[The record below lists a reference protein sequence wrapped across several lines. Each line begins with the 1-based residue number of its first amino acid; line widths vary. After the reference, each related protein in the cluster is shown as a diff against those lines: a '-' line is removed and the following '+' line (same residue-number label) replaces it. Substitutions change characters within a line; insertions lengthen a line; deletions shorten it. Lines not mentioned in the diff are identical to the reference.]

1 MRLVVAAVGRL
12 KHGPERQLVERY
24 LERVAKA
31 SRSSGLRDVEIIEVA
46 ESRARDATRRKT
58 EESIALA
65 TLVPDGAALVV
76 LDERGENL
84 GTAALADHLRRWR
97 DNGRSACVFVV
108 GGPDGI
114 ASSLHDKADIHLA
127 FGALTWPHQLVR
139 IMLLEQLYRA
149 TTILLGHPYHRE

>member
-12 KHGPERQLVERY
+12 KRGPEQQLAERY
-24 LERVAKA
+24 RERARKVG
-31 SRSSGLRDVEIIEVA
+31 RNIGLRDVEIVEIA

-65 TLVPDGAALVV
+65 NLVPEQAALVL
-76 LDERGENL
+76 LDEKGESL
-84 GTAALADHLRRWR
+84 GTAALADLLRRWR
-97 DNGRSACVFVV
+97 DNGHAACVFFI

-114 ASSLHDKADIHLA
+114 AAGLHEKADIHLA

-149 TTILLGHPYHRE
+149 ATLLAGHPYHRE